1 MVGLFFF
8 CVAVYVTLCNNLYY
22 INGLLTLFVSGR
34 KEKWEI
40 FPTVPIFPY
49 ISHIF
54 VNFPIFPSFLIFVFI
69 FPTSNPREKE
79 SANPSTYMESTM
91 MARKCSAVSRGYR
104 SQSGL
109 YRRRGDEV
117 HSRLMWLVYNLSIA
131 LSFLYRKR
139 TTNGTY

>member
-40 FPTVPIFPY
+40 FPTFPIFPY

-69 FPTSNPREKE
+69 FPTSNRGKKSRQTPRPIW
-79 SANPSTYMESTM
+79 N
-91 MARKCSAVSRGYR
+91 R
-104 SQSGL
+104 Q
-109 YRRRGDEV
+109 
-117 HSRLMWLVYNLSIA
+117 
-131 LSFLYRKR
+131 
-139 TTNGTY
+139 